1 MDFELHGQGVGE
13 RRERE
18 RTVLSLL
25 PVQTSPTTENHFG
38 PSPTAFYGSIGTFS
52 LPFSSPF
59 SCLFFSTPS
68 TSTFFFSPLSMQCN
82 SFLKKIYFTLA
93 AIYPVCVLGLKDITR
108 PGSSGKTVTNLVISQ
123 ATQFNIY
130 QAIIISTAGHL
141 TLPIDRLMPVLESSR
156 GAPHSS
162 DSLLLF
168 TPFLTRQQIA
178 PIVLIRIKLEYSL

>member
-1 MDFELHGQGVGE
+1 MDQSAHF
-13 RRERE
+13 
-18 RTVLSLL
+18 LSLFPPL
-25 PVQTSPTTENHFG
+25 FL
-38 PSPTAFYGSIGTFS
+38 AF
-52 LPFSSPF
+52 
-59 SCLFFSTPS
+59 FFQHHPLRP
-68 TSTFFFSPLSMQCN
+68 FFFSSFYAMQL
-82 SFLKKIYFTLA
+82 FLEKNYFTLA

-162 DSLLLF
+162 DSLFLF
-168 TPFLTRQQIA
+168 TPLLTRQQIA